1 MHALLQRQIARH
13 LDGVDVTAAPWAA
26 FLEAVNQSYIEA
38 EIDRNLVET
47 AMEISSHELLQANA
61 ELRALIQ
68 VFPDL
73 ILHVD
78 ADGHIA
84 SSRGRAARTFGARPG
99 GIVGQVLRDLFPESE
114 REAFDAA
121 LATARHSGEVVTLE
135 HTSHEGGLV
144 VHEMR
149 LASLGE
155 GGVVAIVRDVT
166 DTRRSEELRLAK
178 EGAEAASRAK
188 SAFLANMSHELRTPL
203 NAILGYSE
211 MLAEEAPDS
220 MRDDLM
226 RIHGSGRHLLQRV
239 VSGQHDQAATFAV
252 LGQVGLQ
259 LRHALL
265 VQCGERL
272 IEDPQWRCIQIQPGE
287 RHTALL
293 AGRQGMTG
301 HILEAAQADRRQG
314 LPDRLAA
321 GRAMQR
327 TEPGEVL
334 LGAEQALDAGRM
346 ADPQQG
352 ATQFAAQ
359 AGQRLAVEHDLASG
373 RLHQPG
379 QQAQQA
385 GLATAVGA
393 GHLQQGTAAQVQ
405 LQPLEQQAPV
415 PLTGKGNGLE
425 SRIGHCMASRRGSSR
440 RGAGRYTGAS

>member
-13 LDGVDVTAAPWAA
+13 LGGVDVTAAPWAA

-121 LATARHSGEVVTLE
+121 LVTARHSGEVVTLE
-135 HTSHEGGLV
+135 HTSHDGSLV

-211 MLAEEAPDS
+211 MLAEEAPDT
-220 MRDDLM
+220 MREDLM
-226 RIHGSGRHLLQRV
+226 RIHGSGRHLLQLLNAMLDIARIEAGMVRV
-239 VSGQHDQAATFAV
+239 EVDGVDVAAVVQDAVASVRAAADAKHLPVRSTIEPGVQWLQTDRAKLVQVLAALAGNAVKFTEQGSVEIAVRAERRGDRDGVLFAV
-252 LGQVGLQ
+252 TDTGIGLAADHLSRLFRDFAQVDESTTRRFGGTGLGLALCRRLCSLIDGQVSVRSTYGAGSTFSVWVP
-259 LRHALL
+259 RLL
-265 VQCGERL
+265 ET
-272 IEDPQWRCIQIQPGE
+272 P
-287 RHTALL
+287 A
-293 AGRQGMTG
+293 
-301 HILEAAQADRRQG
+301 EAAETASTTG
-314 LPDRLAA
+314 
-321 GRAMQR
+321 
-327 TEPGEVL
+327 
-334 LGAEQALDAGRM
+334 DAR
-346 ADPQQG
+346 
-352 ATQFAAQ
+352 
-359 AGQRLAVEHDLASG
+359 
-373 RLHQPG
+373 
-379 QQAQQA
+379 
-385 GLATAVGA
+385 
-393 GHLQQGTAAQVQ
+393 
-405 LQPLEQQAPV
+405 
-415 PLTGKGNGLE
+415 
-425 SRIGHCMASRRGSSR
+425 
-440 RGAGRYTGAS
+440 

>member
-13 LDGVDVTAAPWAA
+13 LNGVDVTAAPWAA

-155 GGVVAIVRDVT
+155 GGGVAIVRDVT
-166 DTRRSEELRLAK
+166 YTRRSE

-226 RIHGSGRHLLQRV
+226 RIHGSGRHLLQLLNAMLDIARIEAGMVRLDVDGVDVAAV
-239 VSGQHDQAATFAV
+239 VQDAVASVRAAADAKHLPVRSTIEPGVQWLQTDRAKLVQVLAALAGNAVKFTEQGSVEIAVRAERHGERDGVLFAV
-252 LGQVGLQ
+252 TDTGIGLAADHLSRLFRDFAQVDESTTRRFGGTGLGLALCRRLCSLIDGQVSV
-259 LRHALL
+259 RS
-265 VQCGERL
+265 
-272 IEDPQWRCIQIQPGE
+272 
-287 RHTALL
+287 TY
-293 AGRQGMTG
+293 
-301 HILEAAQADRRQG
+301 
-314 LPDRLAA
+314 
-321 GRAMQR
+321 
-327 TEPGEVL
+327 
-334 LGAEQALDAGRM
+334 
-346 ADPQQG
+346 
-352 ATQFAAQ
+352 
-359 AGQRLAVEHDLASG
+359 
-373 RLHQPG
+373 
-379 QQAQQA
+379 
-385 GLATAVGA
+385 GA
-393 GHLQQGTAAQVQ
+393 GSTFSVWVPRLLETPAAAAETAIA
-405 LQPLEQQAPV
+405 
-415 PLTGKGNGLE
+415 TGDA
-425 SRIGHCMASRRGSSR
+425 R
-440 RGAGRYTGAS
+440 

>member
-13 LDGVDVTAAPWAA
+13 LDGVDVTAAPWAT

-78 ADGHIA
+78 GDGHIA

-121 LATARHSGEVVTLE
+121 LVTARHSGEVVTLE
-135 HTSHEGGLV
+135 HTSHDGSLV

-211 MLAEEAPDS
+211 MLAEEAEERGLDDMLHDCARVREAGVQLLGLISDILDLTKIEAERLELIAEPIVIAS
-220 MRDDLM
+220 LLTEVAGVFGPELARGRHRLILEHPDDLGTM
-226 RIHGSGRHLLQRV
+226 TGDPIRIRQILLNLLGNALKFGLGAPGGAITLRAHTDHQRV
-239 VSGQHDQAATFAV
+239 HFAVIDSGPGMSEAQAATIFEPFT
-252 LGQVGLQ
+252 QVDTS
-259 LRHALL
+259 A
-265 VQCGERL
+265 
-272 IEDPQWRCIQIQPGE
+272 
-287 RHTALL
+287 T
-293 AGRQGMTG
+293 
-301 HILEAAQADRRQG
+301 RRRDG
-314 LPDRLAA
+314 
-321 GRAMQR
+321 
-327 TEPGEVL
+327 
-334 LGAEQALDAGRM
+334 
-346 ADPQQG
+346 
-352 ATQFAAQ
+352 
-359 AGQRLAVEHDLASG
+359 
-373 RLHQPG
+373 
-379 QQAQQA
+379 A
-385 GLATAVGA
+385 GLGLAICRSLCEHMGGKVSVVSAPGLGSTFYVE
-393 GHLQQGTAAQVQ
+393 L
-405 LQPLEQQAPV
+405 PLRPPSPPPA
-415 PLTGKGNGLE
+415 
-425 SRIGHCMASRRGSSR
+425 
-440 RGAGRYTGAS
+440 